1 LQPFVESV
9 ARITGLR
16 DRDALTSTISQVL
29 YDWLHA
35 PNIAIYGLI
44 GEGQDRRVVLKSHLQ
59 AGLEQVAESVQFE
72 PEAIP
77 LLKDMPELEQ
87 CVTLNRAMELSRQ
100 GHTAHEVLFPV
111 TNGSEVVGI
120 LSVEFSGQPN
130 SDHLGLISGVLRIIA
145 NMLAVLDY
153 GERDTLTGL
162 LNRKTFDHSFHKMLS
177 TPAVQRRRVLVTPA
191 DPAPAADPLEQVVL
205 PARVRAI
212 GLVDIDHFKSI
223 NDRFGHL
230 YGDEVLLLLA
240 RIMRNNFRVTDQLFR
255 FGGEEFVIALDW
267 TQADHVAAVF
277 ERFRIAVER
286 HVFPQ
291 IGQVTVSIGVTVLNP
306 FDAPAAAIERAD
318 QALYYA
324 KNNGRNRV
332 LQHEALVASG
342 ALTERE
348 READVEFF

>member
-16 DRDALTSTISQVL
+16 DRDALTSTISEVL

-35 PNIAIYGLI
+35 PSIAIYGLI
-44 GEGQDRRVVLKSHLQ
+44 GEGDDQRVVLKSHLM
-59 AGLEQVAESVQFE
+59 AGVEKASKSGQFE

-77 LLKDMPELEQ
+77 LLMDMAELEQ
-87 CVTLNRAMELSRQ
+87 CVKLNRAIEFSR
-100 GHTAHEVLFPV
+100 APESAREVLFPI

-120 LSVEFSGQPN
+120 LSVEFTGPPN
-130 SDHLGLISGVLRIIA
+130 GDHLGLIGGVLRIIA

-162 LNRKTFDHSFHKMLS
+162 LNRKTFDQSFHKMLGS
-177 TPAVQRRRVLVTPA
+177 PAVQRRGVITSVTT
-191 DPAPAADPLEQVVL
+191 APVIDAVQDAATNPV
-205 PARVRAI
+205 RVRAI

-277 ERFRIAVER
+277 ERFRSAVER

-291 IGQVTVSIGVTVLNP
+291 IGRVTVSIGVTVLNR

-324 KNNGRNRV
+324 KNNGRNKV
-332 LQHEALVASG
+332 LLHEALVASG
-342 ALTERE
+342 ALTQRE
-348 READVEFF
+348 QETDIEFF